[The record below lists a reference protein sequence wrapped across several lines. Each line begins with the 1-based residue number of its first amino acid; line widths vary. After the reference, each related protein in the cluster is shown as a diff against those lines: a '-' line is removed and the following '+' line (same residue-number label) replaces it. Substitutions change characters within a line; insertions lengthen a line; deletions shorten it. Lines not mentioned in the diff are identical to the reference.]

1 MLVWQW
7 DQQAIARMQ
16 LCSSKML
23 SNVTSSC
30 AALLVPHAMPQS
42 AVLSDVTEL
51 APLVSQLD
59 SLMQVSAVMTLL
71 CKDKS
76 RALSDVIDLAPW
88 VSQLDSLMQVSAPM
102 TLFGQTQRQKQ
113 GPI

>member
-30 AALLVPHAMPQS
+30 AALLVPHAMPP
-42 AVLSDVTEL
+42 VLSDVTEL

-102 TLFGQTQRQKQ
+102 TLFGQRQRQKQ